1 MSGVGG
7 IDMRNGE
14 RGLSKL
20 EEDGERLRDVKVYG
34 GIGRTAGRCLGRAIH
49 HMPTKVGELGL
60 ALPLQAAEQLRWCGT
75 RPGVDGC
82 PLSSLQPTGGR
93 RLDLRH
99 DGVPCLIRSSM
110 SMAGLM
116 HKGQWSSEARM
127 ALTSV
132 HISGG
137 WRSALHPYSVSSAWR
152 GTARTPHQQTDV
164 TG

>member
-7 IDMRNGE
+7 IDVRNGE

-82 PLSSLQPTGGR
+82 PLSSLQGVDVWIYGMMAYLASSGPACQWLGLCIKDNGRRRLGWPSPPSTSAEGGGQRCIRTVSRVPGGGR
-93 RLDLRH
+93 
-99 DGVPCLIRSSM
+99 P
-110 SMAGLM
+110 
-116 HKGQWSSEARM
+116 E
-127 ALTSV
+127 
-132 HISGG
+132 
-137 WRSALHPYSVSSAWR
+137 
-152 GTARTPHQQTDV
+152 PHQQTDV